1 MCGKI
6 RPENLKYN
14 FYVYLG
20 RNEKIV
26 NQRPGTD
33 KSHFLTYQYTV
44 QPKFPPHT
52 SSGIA
57 LGSTV
62 AAEPLMKT
70 EQTS

>member
-44 QPKFPPHT
+44 QPKFPPRT

-62 AAEPLMKT
+62 AAETLMKR
-70 EQTS
+70 EQIS